1 MKIQL
6 HKNFIKEY
14 KKWPN
19 IQKRIDE
26 RLALFRVNPF
36 DQILNNHGLTGK
48 YAGCRSINITG
59 DYRAV
64 FELIDDNTVRF
75 IDVDAH
81 SNLYG

>member
-1 MKIQL
+1 MKIQF
-6 HKNFIKEY
+6 HKNFIKQY
-14 KKWPN
+14 KKRRT

-26 RLALFRVNPF
+26 RLALFRDNPF
-36 DQILNNHGLTGK
+36 DAILNNHGLTGK

-75 IDVDAH
+75 IDVDTH